1 MEVWHRGRTTLSKR
15 SLHWYGEVCVG
26 YVLGFVTLY
35 SHVLVNG
42 GGGFISFAGV
52 LGALHPV
59 RGVVPNL
66 FPVLCTSAW
75 PMLLAPPYQN
85 TCRCFSIPYES
96 LTVGSRIIGEGT
108 QEVGQFW
115 TERKED
121 RRRKKW

>member
-52 LGALHPV
+52 LGALHPL
-59 RGVVPNL
+59 RGVVPNVIPGVMYL
-66 FPVLCTSAW
+66 G
-75 PMLLAPPYQN
+75 LAYAVG
-85 TCRCFSIPYES
+85 TTIPKY
-96 LTVGSRIIGEGT
+96 L
-108 QEVGQFW
+108 
-115 TERKED
+115 
-121 RRRKKW
+121 